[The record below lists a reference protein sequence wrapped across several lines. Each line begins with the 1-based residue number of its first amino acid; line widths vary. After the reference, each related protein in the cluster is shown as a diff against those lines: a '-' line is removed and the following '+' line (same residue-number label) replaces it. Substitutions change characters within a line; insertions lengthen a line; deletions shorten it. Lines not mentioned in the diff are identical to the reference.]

1 MTVANAT
8 RSDLDEA
15 VGCLADAFANDPITG
30 FILQAGA
37 GYRERTAG
45 FFSLLMR
52 ARIALGMPVLVA
64 RGAGSI
70 KGAAMGYA
78 TVHPDWPAD
87 VSAEW
92 NRFETSIP
100 GMVERMAVYDGI
112 STRYKPQAPHYY
124 LGAIGIDPRLH
135 GRGLGMQLLDAFCRL
150 SAEDPLSGGVYLETA
165 RESNVNFYARR
176 GFSEVGCGKLDGTTL
191 WCMYLPHAPR

>member
-1 MTVANAT
+1 MPAMTFNAVLLPAPLGPTRPKVEPLGIVIEACRSAQKPSRWEVA
-8 RSDLDEA
+8 
-15 VGCLADAFANDPITG
+15 GP
-30 FILQAGA
+30 
-37 GYRERTAG
+37 RTAR
-45 FFSLLMR
+45 SLSVCR
-52 ARIALGMPVLVA
+52 RWVLI
-64 RGAGSI
+64 R
-70 KGAAMGYA
+70 
-78 TVHPDWPAD
+78 
-87 VSAEW
+87 

-176 GFSEVGCGKLDGTTL
+176 GFSEVGCGKLDGATL